1 MVSPHTDYLQPKMS
15 SQQPGIISSLHSA
28 QGNSQ
33 PFPLFACLPGEIRLE
48 IWRCSM
54 QRERIIHVE
63 LTSIRE
69 KVLER
74 YANINHLQRPTIEEA
89 KYKLLVNGWQVL
101 SKFLRVNSESR
112 QEALSFYRIHIP
124 CWFRGK
130 GEEER
135 RQILHIN
142 PEYDFILPVPRTL
155 TSGILTDFLYDLKA
169 YDPNGI
175 GLVNL
180 AINRLSPLDRSFG
193 EFWTDV
199 TEVSDEPARTAMKD
213 TLSQI
218 KEIFFVTMSSCVRMG
233 ACLNVDEVPTY
244 INTSYPTA
252 ARTATFDRV
261 GLDPRPVIQDLSY
274 KFIVDKLPTFSRGWW
289 DLMLHKW
296 GVQHAQ
302 PVEFRVLLAI
312 HPNKVANP
320 CHTNDGVFVYEYE
333 TVDIKGRL
341 SNSIEDLARDRPMDS
356 TEGPGVMDRARG
368 FWLFP
373 IEILRRGTE
382 VDLAGLRPELA
393 LQA

>member
-1 MVSPHTDYLQPKMS
+1 
-15 SQQPGIISSLHSA
+15 
-28 QGNSQ
+28 
-33 PFPLFACLPGEIRLE
+33 
-48 IWRCSM
+48 M

-69 KVLER
+69 KVIER

-130 GEEER
+130 GEEEQ

-320 CHTNDGVFVYEYE
+320 RHTNDGVFVYEYE
-333 TVDIKGRL
+333 TLDIKGRL
-341 SNSIEDLARDRPMDS
+341 SNSIEDLARERPMDS
-356 TEGPGVMDRARG
+356 TEGPRVMDRARG

-373 IEILRRGTE
+373 IEILRRGTD